1 MIKTLPLAALLIAA
15 LALSACG
22 RRADMEDL
30 TPVTSQPGATEAAEP
45 APAQ

>member
-1 MIKTLPLAALLIAA
+1 MIKTLPLTALVIAA

-22 RRADMEDL
+22 RRADLDKL
-30 TPVTSQPGATEAAEP
+30 TPVTDQPAAADAADP

>member
-22 RRADMEDL
+22 RRADLEDL
-30 TPVTSQPGATEAAEP
+30 TPVTDQPAAADSAQT